1 MSDFRDVINLTRKGY
16 PHVIHRHAR
25 TGRHV
30 ATFFAN
36 CQALKIEIKK
46 LIAASTHNVIKS
58 AISFFIGPPLNKFG

>member
-1 MSDFRDVINLTRKGY
+1 MSDFVDVTNLTRKGY

-36 CQALKIEIKK
+36 FQVLKISIKK
-46 LIAASTHNVIKS
+46 LIAASINNVNKS
-58 AISFFIGPPLNKFG
+58 AISFFIVAPH